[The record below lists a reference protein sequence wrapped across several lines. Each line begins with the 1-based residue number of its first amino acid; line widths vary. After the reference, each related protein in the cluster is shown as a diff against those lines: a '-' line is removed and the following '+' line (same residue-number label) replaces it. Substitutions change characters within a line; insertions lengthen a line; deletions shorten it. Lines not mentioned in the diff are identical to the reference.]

1 MYPWLARNPLVLQAR
16 LAGLELFLVLLFQ
29 LPECWDYS
37 WTQVSLCLAWVLHF
51 WKIRIFG
58 FVHVFCLVLTS
69 RYIESFS
76 HLPDLL
82 LALSFF
88 YFFQRTQGSPMSF
101 STCFLNVFSVDT
113 CNKALNAT
121 GIVKESNNYFYV
133 MKYILKV
140 AFIIVCMPVHKCAC
154 MTWQV

>member
-1 MYPWLARNPLVLQAR
+1 
-16 LAGLELFLVLLFQ
+16 
-29 LPECWDYS
+29 
-37 WTQVSLCLAWVLHF
+37 
-51 WKIRIFG
+51 
-58 FVHVFCLVLTS
+58 
-69 RYIESFS
+69 
-76 HLPDLL
+76 
-82 LALSFF
+82 
-88 YFFQRTQGSPMSF
+88 MSF